1 MGQVAVFAARR
12 ITVWFALV
20 VLTGFGCATRSVYD
34 VPVQD
39 TGVVV
44 EDGTPSAVEDT
55 SSTDRS
61 PVVPVGQRP
70 PVVVIV
76 DDPHN
81 FQLELLQV
89 FSARLNRPYQIFNL
103 SHRTP
108 EAIRAKL
115 ETLAP
120 VQAIAMG
127 SQALALANDVAGV
140 DVVHGGVLEPESTER
155 GVDPLPP
162 FNVQLDHWLTLSPRI
177 ERVGVIGSPAMQSRI
192 EALQLACDARGVAL
206 ERREVGSDKESL
218 LAFRSMVPHI
228 DGFVFLPDGS
238 VLSPK
243 VIEQMMGHGQR
254 NEVQMLV
261 YSPVMFDLGA
271 SLFVQPDPV
280 EVASVLIDM
289 LADPSIEPTVTGIR
303 TKTRLVAPLTTAAVR
318 AVADDG

>member
-1 MGQVAVFAARR
+1 LA
-12 ITVWFALV
+12 

-39 TGVVV
+39 AGMVAA
-44 EDGTPSAVEDT
+44 DDT
-55 SSTDRS
+55 SSTIS
-61 PVVPVGQRP
+61 SKGASIPVGQRP

-81 FQLELLQV
+81 LQLELLQV

-103 SHRTP
+103 SHRAP
-108 EAIRAKL
+108 ETVRVKL
-115 ETLAP
+115 QALAP
-120 VQAIAMG
+120 IQVIAMG
-127 SQALALANDVAGV
+127 SMAMEVADGIAGV
-140 DVVHGGVLEPESTER
+140 EIVHSGVLDPASPES

-162 FNVQLDHWLTLSPRI
+162 FNLQLDHWLALSPRI
-177 ERVGVIGSPAMQSRI
+177 ERVGVIGGPRMHSRI
-192 EALQLACDARGVAL
+192 EALQLACDTRGVAL
-206 ERREVGSDKESL
+206 ERREVESDKESL

-261 YSPVMFDLGA
+261 YSPVMFALGA
-271 SLFVQPDPV
+271 TLLVEPDPV
-280 EVASVLIDM
+280 EVASALIDL
-289 LADPSIEPTVTGIR
+289 LADPTTDPKVTGMR
-303 TKTRLVAPLTTAAVR
+303 TRTQLVAPLATASLRV
-318 AVADDG
+318 VADDG